1 MLETNTVVAVAIF
14 CILSIF
20 LAILRPR
27 ILRNSARI
35 AEYLG
40 KVDPGQEAIPV
51 DEKCWYYSTLKR
63 QNISTK
69 QELDAWLEGNRR
81 SARTLDSGL
90 KVACYSLLAFW
101 CILNVIFVV
110 FLIVFPEEV
119 NMVVPLFMLACMVF
133 LAYLLLKT
141 FLDNSKAIEHVIEDY
156 LKGTG

>member
-51 DEKCWYYSTLKR
+51 DEKCWYYSTSKDR
-63 QNISTK
+63 IS
-69 QELDAWLEGNRR
+69 LPNR
-81 SARTLDSGL
+81 SWTLGL
-90 KVACYSLLAFW
+90 RGIADLPVHWIQA
-101 CILNVIFVV
+101 
-110 FLIVFPEEV
+110 
-119 NMVVPLFMLACMVF
+119 
-133 LAYLLLKT
+133 
-141 FLDNSKAIEHVIEDY
+141 
-156 LKGTG
+156 